1 MIKSTFTGRDQ
12 AVADPSR
19 KAKWADQ
26 KYTRKGSL
34 KNVLLVHTD
43 PPRLYE
49 TATGNPVPSF
59 NAYSR
64 RIHRQLGTKRSQ
76 AANEQYT
83 YRNAGFID
91 YLYESRALGAGQI
104 DPEAL
109 NETINSYFIFLTQ
122 GVNSTDFVIRTVAK
136 RLGRTPVSIVSGLAY
151 KAAANDFLR
160 LHAALLRD
168 SLAMANFLNPGTVI
182 EAPNELDALADRRRS
197 RTEIEQMR
205 SKLMEFKEKPAEVY
219 QTAKGGLEGGKA
231 PKSRPPK
238 EFPSRR
244 ILSLIENLPPL
255 EKVVALL
262 QAGGGLRQSEAWAM
276 RNDDINVKERSL
288 RIEDPNHW
296 RDPSAK
302 DLPFKGRT
310 TARIYMFEPFE
321 TLFYDALA
329 EYKAIRPTSDSEF
342 LFISDN
348 RNNYGEALVDVAKP
362 NSLNR
367 RINRALAK
375 AQQKAGVT
383 ESTTTKLY
391 SSHSL
396 RHFYGYWARN
406 FVYIPGRRT
415 VGLTL
420 GEIQVLM
427 GHANIAST
435 IIYAKLDQEVLMAEI
450 HASQQM
456 AAIWNQTSNIDSLR
470 ADAYEALAQDLRGR
484 LAA

>member
-91 YLYESRALGAGQI
+91 YLYESRALGAGKI

-310 TARIYMFEPFE
+310 TARIFMFEPFE

>member
-1 MIKSTFTGRDQ
+1 MIKSILTERNQ
-12 AVADPSR
+12 AAVEPSR
-19 KAKWADQ
+19 NAGWADQ
-26 KYTRKGSL
+26 KCTRIGTL

-49 TATGNPVPSF
+49 AATGQPVPSF

-64 RIHRQLGTKRSQ
+64 AIHRQQGTKRSK

-104 DPEAL
+104 DPAAL
-109 NETINSYFIFLTQ
+109 SETINSYFVFLTE
-122 GVNSTDFVIRTVAK
+122 GINSTDFVIRTVAK
-136 RLGRTPVSIVSGLAY
+136 RLGRTPISVASALVY
-151 KAAANDFLR
+151 KAAANDLLR

-197 RTEIEQMR
+197 KTEIEQLR

-219 QTAKGGLEGGKA
+219 QTAQGGLEGAKP
-231 PKSRPPK
+231 PKSKPPK

-276 RNDDINVKERSL
+276 KNDEINVKERSL

-329 EYKAIRPTSDSEF
+329 EYRAIRPTSDSEF
-342 LFISDN
+342 LFVSDH
-348 RNNYGEALVDVAKP
+348 RNSYGEALVDVIKP

-367 RINRALAK
+367 RLNRALAK
-375 AQQKAGVT
+375 AQQEPGVT
-383 ESTTTKLY
+383 KSANTKLY
-391 SSHSL
+391 TSHSL

-406 FVYIPGRRT
+406 FVYIPGRRAI
-415 VGLTL
+415 GLTL

-427 GHANIAST
+427 GHANVTST

-456 AAIWNQTSNIDSLR
+456 AAIWNKTCNIDNLR
-470 ADAYEALAQDLRGR
+470 ADAYEDLARDLRER

>member
-91 YLYESRALGAGQI
+91 YLYESRALGAGKI

-310 TARIYMFEPFE
+310 TARIFMFEPFE

-348 RNNYGEALVDVAKP
+348 RNNYGEAFVDVAKP

>member
-1 MIKSTFTGRDQ
+1 MDKSTLPDHVQPTRGIQDS
-12 AVADPSR
+12 ADWS
-19 KAKWADQ
+19 DQ
-26 KYTRKGSL
+26 KLPRKGNL
-34 KNVLLVHTD
+34 KNVRLVHTD

-49 TATGNPVPSF
+49 TATGQPVPSF

-64 RIHRQLGTKRSQ
+64 GIHRQLGTKRSR
-76 AANEQYT
+76 AGIDQYT
-83 YRNAGFID
+83 YRNAGLID

-136 RLGRTPVSIVSGLAY
+136 RLGRKPISIVSGLAY

-182 EAPNELDALADRRRS
+182 EAPSELDALADRRRS
-197 RTEIEQMR
+197 KTEIDQMR

-219 QTAKGGLEGGKA
+219 QTAQGGLEGVKA
-231 PKSRPPK
+231 PKSKPPK

-244 ILSLIENLPPL
+244 ILTLIENLPAL
-255 EKVVALL
+255 EKVVVLL

-276 RNDDINVKERSL
+276 RNDEINVKERSL

-310 TARIYMFEPFE
+310 TAKIYMFEPFE

-329 EYKAIRPTSDSEF
+329 EYKLIRPTSDSEF
-342 LFISDN
+342 LFVSDC
-348 RNNYGEALVDVAKP
+348 RNSYGEALVDVIKP

-367 RINRALAK
+367 RLNRALAK
-375 AQQKAGVT
+375 AQQKVGVT
-383 ESTTTKLY
+383 ENTNTKSY
-391 SSHSL
+391 TSHSL

-456 AAIWNQTSNIDSLR
+456 AAIWNKTSSIDSLR
-470 ADAYEALAQDLRGR
+470 ADAYEDLAQDLRGR